1 MASLSGN
8 CFNIGRESLINKVK
22 GGGNVPASNKKGS
35 AIYNGTSESLVRI
48 RLLTIFHRNPGL
60 AFNCMD
66 LAEAVGRSRET
77 VERQIKKL
85 LHLGILV
92 EVQGNGETC
101 YRYLPPH
108 ITDAGEGKA
117 MAGA

>member
-1 MASLSGN
+1 M
-8 CFNIGRESLINKVK
+8 
-22 GGGNVPASNKKGS
+22 PASNKKRT

-60 AFNCMD
+60 AFNCLD
-66 LAEAVGRSRET
+66 LAEAVGRSRDT
-77 VERQIKKL
+77 VERQLRKL

-92 EVQGNGETC
+92 EVQDNGETC

-108 ITDAGEGKA
+108 VTEAGEGEA